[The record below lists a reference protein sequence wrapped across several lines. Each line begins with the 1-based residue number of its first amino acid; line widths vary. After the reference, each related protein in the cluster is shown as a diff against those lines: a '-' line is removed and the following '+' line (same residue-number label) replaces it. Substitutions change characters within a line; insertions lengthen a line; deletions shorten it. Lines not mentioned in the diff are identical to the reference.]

1 MGYAIYP
8 RCLGTKIFKI
18 SLHRPSIDVHNEKV
32 NLIHFLEQGQD
43 MDDRDKLEKIKKG
56 IDLLSDNERKG
67 LAQSLYKEIEFM
79 HGCLEDFR
87 KDIEEKGT
95 LIVGIGSTGKTTT
108 KANPSVNSYNTMIK
122 NYSTVIRQITQ
133 LFDSSKGNTNC
144 SAAADVIKD
153 ILGNS

>member
-1 MGYAIYP
+1 MGFSIYP
-8 RCLGTKIFKI
+8 RCLGTKIFKT
-18 SLHRPSIDVHNEKV
+18 SPHRHPADVHNEKV

-133 LFDSSKGNTNC
+133 LFDSSKGSVNC
-144 SAAADVIKD
+144 SAASDVIKD
-153 ILGNS
+153 ILGM

>member
-1 MGYAIYP
+1 
-8 RCLGTKIFKI
+8 
-18 SLHRPSIDVHNEKV
+18 
-32 NLIHFLEQGQD
+32 
-43 MDDRDKLEKIKKG
+43 MDDKDKLEKIKKG
-56 IDLLSDNERKG
+56 IDLLSDNERRG

-133 LFDSSKGNTNC
+133 LFDSSKGNANC
-144 SAAADVIKD
+144 SAASDVIKD
-153 ILGNS
+153 ILGM

>member
-1 MGYAIYP
+1 MGFAIYP
-8 RCLGTKIFKI
+8 RCLGTKIFKT
-18 SLHRPSIDVHNEKV
+18 SPHRHSIDVHNEKA

>member
-18 SLHRPSIDVHNEKV
+18 SPHRHSIDVHNEKA
-32 NLIHFLEQGQD
+32 NLIDFLEQGQD

-133 LFDSSKGNTNC
+133 LFDSSKGNANC

>member
-1 MGYAIYP
+1 MGFAIYP
-8 RCLGTKIFKI
+8 RCLGTKILKI
-18 SLHRPSIDVHNEKV
+18 SPHRHPTDVHNEKA

-133 LFDSSKGNTNC
+133 LFDSSKGSANC
-144 SAAADVIKD
+144 SAASDVIKD
-153 ILGNS
+153 ILGM

>member
-8 RCLGTKIFKI
+8 RCLGRDFLRI
-18 SLHRPSIDVHNEKV
+18 SPHRHPADVHNEKA